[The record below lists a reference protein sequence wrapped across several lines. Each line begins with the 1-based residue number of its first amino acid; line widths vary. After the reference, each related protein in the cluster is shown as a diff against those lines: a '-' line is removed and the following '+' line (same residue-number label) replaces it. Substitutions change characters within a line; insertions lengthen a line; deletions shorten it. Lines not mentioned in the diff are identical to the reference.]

1 MEYFLAN
8 IFPKVYFSF
17 SINAAPQFLSMSWS
31 LSKRTLELKSW
42 WLFNWICLQTNDED
56 LISAKLL
63 HENWNALGYTQ
74 VCSSTWTRIFNSF
87 WQMLPIGLEPSEL
100 MISMILA
107 LQRSKNWET
116 WKYFFIDFCKCQ
128 FYAQLKKPDW
138 KYYWYL
144 HKNAIQSQFFA
155 HYSVPKQ
162 KESMNIKRN
171 TYTVW
176 ENHLKSLI
184 QNGEWSELRWH
195 FH

>member
-1 MEYFLAN
+1 MEYF
-8 IFPKVYFSF
+8 FPKYFSF

-31 LSKRTLELKSW
+31 LSKRTLELKWW

-63 HENWNALGYTQ
+63 HENWNALGYSSVYIVVHLQFFLTNATDWIGTIGIDDLNDSSITKVKKLGNMEVLFYWFLQ
-74 VCSSTWTRIFNSF
+74 MPILCSTEKNRLKI
-87 WQMLPIGLEPSEL
+87 LL
-100 MISMILA
+100 IS
-107 LQRSKNWET
+107 
-116 WKYFFIDFCKCQ
+116 
-128 FYAQLKKPDW
+128 
-138 KYYWYL
+138 
-144 HKNAIQSQFFA
+144 KNAIQSQFFA

-171 TYTVW
+171 THTVW

>member
-1 MEYFLAN
+1 MNSQTFAFRKWN
-8 IFPKVYFSF
+8 ISSPTFFPKYFSF

-144 HKNAIQSQFFA
+144 RTRFNLSFLLITQCPNRKNQWI
-155 HYSVPKQ
+155 
-162 KESMNIKRN
+162 
-171 TYTVW
+171 
-176 ENHLKSLI
+176 
-184 QNGEWSELRWH
+184 
-195 FH
+195 